1 MTIRDFMNAVIS
13 AETVSDEMREFAMD
27 EIEKLNERNR
37 KRAEKPSKT
46 ALANEP
52 IKVELFELLKE
63 SGEIL
68 PAAAVVEKLDGK
80 YSVQKVSA
88 LLRQLENEGKVES
101 FEVKVKGKGKQK
113 GYAVKEEESEE

>member
-1 MTIRDFMNAVIS
+1 MTIREFMTAVIAVEGMPADLCQF
-13 AETVSDEMREFAMD
+13 AES
-27 EIEKLNERNR
+27 EIAKLDARNA

-113 GYAVKEEESEE
+113 GYAVKEESEE